1 VRRIPRTDDPSAN
14 SRHRQRMRRDFAT
27 IAVFEPGTEPGSTRP
42 AATADPPNHPVGGPD
57 ESVT

>member
-1 VRRIPRTDDPSAN
+1 
-14 SRHRQRMRRDFAT
+14 MRRDFAT